1 MTTTAE
7 KNTLSSAM
15 RVLEGLRVISRARGP
30 ISLAK
35 LAAELDTSEVA
46 AFRVA
51 STLIAGGYVRQATS
65 GTGYEMTWQIV
76 EMSRALLDRTDLRR
90 VAEDRL
96 AALADHYTEC
106 ITVAIPDG
114 DHVVFIDRING
125 DLNVQFFCDIG
136 KRLPLHVGAA
146 SRAILAFA
154 PQPLVAEYVSRPLPR
169 YTDATQVDR
178 ALVEQDLAQIRDRGY
193 AVSVGDVEIGISAV
207 AAPILNAKSEVL
219 GAAAIANIS
228 ARWSAD
234 DVLERGER
242 MVEVCREISRD
253 CAELT
258 QAFRLDR
265 PGS

>member
-1 MTTTAE
+1 MSTTAG
-7 KNTLSSAM
+7 KNTLSSAL
-15 RVLEGLRVISRARGP
+15 RVLEGLRVIAQARRP
-30 ISLAK
+30 VSLAK

-51 STLIAGGYVRQATS
+51 STLIAAGYVRQAAS
-65 GTGYEMTWQIV
+65 GAGYDMTWQIV
-76 EMSRALLDRTDLRR
+76 EMSRALLDRTDLRK

-96 AALADHYTEC
+96 SALANHYTEC

-114 DHVVFIDRING
+114 DHVVFVDRING
-125 DLNVQFFCDIG
+125 DLNVHFFCDIG

-154 PQPLVAEYVSRPLPR
+154 PQTLVTEYLTRPLPR

-178 ALVEQDLAQIRDRGY
+178 ALVAQDLAQIRDAGY
-193 AVSVGDVEIGISAV
+193 AVSAGDVEIGISAV

-219 GAAAIANIS
+219 GAAAIANIT
-228 ARWSAD
+228 AKWSD
-234 DVLERGER
+234 EDVLERGER

-258 QAFRLDR
+258 QAFRLNR
-265 PGS
+265 QVS